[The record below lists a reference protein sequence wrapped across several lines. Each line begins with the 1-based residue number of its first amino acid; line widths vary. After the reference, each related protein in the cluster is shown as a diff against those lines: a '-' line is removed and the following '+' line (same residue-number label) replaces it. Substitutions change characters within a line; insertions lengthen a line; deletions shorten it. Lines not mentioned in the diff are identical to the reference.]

1 MNYTPPKAVQAEARR
16 ALKWIDEGHAGQG
29 FTATGRKR
37 ASDLARGTAV
47 SRDTIGRIA
56 NYLARHEGDKKG
68 KGWSP
73 GEDGF
78 PSPGRVAW
86 AAWGGDPAKPWTA
99 GIIDSEKKSLTAREG
114 CECWDGYCR
123 VPGTQPC
130 EPGSCEKCDAHRATV
145 DEDDLSDI
153 RNGARMTALKNRER
167 ILDVREERSGATP
180 FEFREDADTGYVI
193 LRGYAAT
200 YEPYDCYG
208 GPDAGGWV
216 EQLRANSFDRT
227 LEAKPDVMLLLNH
240 TGAPLARTKSGTM
253 NLSVDRRGLLVEAR
267 LDPSDPDVQALL
279 PKMRRGDLDEMS
291 FAFRVKDQ
299 EWNSDYTHRTITE
312 VSLQKGDVSVV
323 NYGMNPNTQ
332 VALVEGTVGALASLS
347 GRQLAELRRLD
358 STLIERAIDNL
369 TRAKGAVLPQEKD
382 AMDDKDKEKYAEDC
396 GDEEEKG
403 GFPFGKDEDEDEE
416 KKSSCEDDEE
426 KKSDDGDEDDEEEDE
441 DAEYGDSKPVRVDAT
456 IASALDTSLLT
467 AHALAGGNP
476 ELQRKLKVA
485 RSQLNKLRGLEE
497 GRTDIDSKLLA
508 LRKEVGLPTSS
519 SVDDAFDY
527 LKKQG
532 IDPATSLPFS
542 YNTTT

>member
-1 MNYTPPKAVQAEARR
+1 
-16 ALKWIDEGHAGQG
+16 
-29 FTATGRKR
+29 
-37 ASDLARGTAV
+37 
-47 SRDTIGRIA
+47 
-56 NYLARHEGDKKG
+56 
-68 KGWSP
+68 
-73 GEDGF
+73 
-78 PSPGRVAW
+78 
-86 AAWGGDPAKPWTA
+86 
-99 GIIDSEKKSLTAREG
+99 
-114 CECWDGYCR
+114 
-123 VPGTQPC
+123 
-130 EPGSCEKCDAHRATV
+130 
-145 DEDDLSDI
+145 
-153 RNGARMTALKNRER
+153 MTALKNRER

-253 NLSVDRRGLLVEAR
+253 SLSVDRRGLMVEAR
-267 LDPSDPDVQALL
+267 LDPTDPDVQALL

-332 VALVEGTVGALASLS
+332 VAIAEGTVGALASLS

-358 STLIERAIDNL
+358 SDLIERAIDNL
-369 TRAKGAVLPQEKD
+369 TRAKGAVVLPQEKD
-382 AMDDKDKEKYAEDC
+382 AMDDKDKDKYGMDC
-396 GDEEEKG
+396 EEDEEEKGG
-403 GFPFGKDEDEDEE
+403 GFPFGKDKDEEDDEKDKE
-416 KKSSCEDDEE
+416 KKSSYMDDKEE
-426 KKSDDGDEDDEEEDE
+426 KSDCEEDGCDGE
-441 DAEYGDSKPVRVDAT
+441 DCEHERSDQPVRVDAT

-467 AHALAGGNP
+467 AHSLASGNP
-476 ELQRKLKVA
+476 ELQRKLKQA
-485 RSQLNKLRGLEE
+485 RGQLNQLRGLNE
-497 GRTDIDSKLLA
+497 GKTDIDSKLLA
-508 LRKEVGLPTSS
+508 LRKECGLPSS
-519 SVDDAFDY
+519 SAVDDAFAY

>member
-1 MNYTPPKAVQAEARR
+1 
-16 ALKWIDEGHAGQG
+16 
-29 FTATGRKR
+29 
-37 ASDLARGTAV
+37 
-47 SRDTIGRIA
+47 
-56 NYLARHEGDKKG
+56 
-68 KGWSP
+68 
-73 GEDGF
+73 
-78 PSPGRVAW
+78 
-86 AAWGGDPAKPWTA
+86 
-99 GIIDSEKKSLTAREG
+99 
-114 CECWDGYCR
+114 
-123 VPGTQPC
+123 
-130 EPGSCEKCDAHRATV
+130 
-145 DEDDLSDI
+145 
-153 RNGARMTALKNRER
+153 MTALKNRER

-382 AMDDKDKEKYAEDC
+382 AMDDKAKEKYGMEEPDEDDKGGPSDWDQDDKDKEQKSGC
-396 GDEEEKG
+396 MDDEEEKSDCCDD
-403 GFPFGKDEDEDEE
+403 PD
-416 KKSSCEDDEE
+416 CEGECQ
-426 KKSDDGDEDDEEEDE
+426 EEERTE
-441 DAEYGDSKPVRVDAT
+441 PVRVDAT

-519 SVDDAFDY
+519 SVHDAFDY

-542 YNTTT
+542 YNTAT

>member
-1 MNYTPPKAVQAEARR
+1 MDYKPPKAVQAEARR
-16 ALKWIDEGHAGQG
+16 ALQWIEDGHAGQG
-29 FTATGRKR
+29 FTDTGRKR
-37 ASDLARGTAV
+37 ASDLARGAAV

-56 NYLARHEGDKKG
+56 NYLARHESDKQG

-73 GEDGF
+73 GDEGY

-86 AAWGGDPAKPWTA
+86 AAWGGDPAKTWTA
-99 GIIDSEKKSLTAREG
+99 GILKSEEKSARDG

-130 EPGSCEKCDAHRATV
+130 EPGSCEKCDAHRACE
-145 DEDDLSDI
+145 DEESERSGT
-153 RNGARMTALKNRER
+153 RNGAGMTAMALRNRER

-216 EQLRANSFDRT
+216 EQLRANAFDRT
-227 LEAKPDVMLLLNH
+227 LQAQPDVMLLLNH

-253 NLSVDRRGLLVEAR
+253 SLSVDRRGLVVEAR

-299 EWNSDYTHRTITE
+299 EWNADYTHRTITE

-323 NYGMNPNTQ
+323 NYGMNPNTR
-332 VALVEGTVGALASLS
+332 VAIAEGTVGALASLS
-347 GRQLAELRRLD
+347 QGQLAELRRLD
-358 STLIERAIDNL
+358 TDLIERAISNL
-369 TRAKGAVLPQEKD
+369 SRVTRADKMKD
-382 AMDDKDKEKYAEDC
+382 DEECAMDDKHPEPDADEVGGPPDGDTDDTEKKSCDCCGEDPC
-396 GDEEEKG
+396 ECDDQEEKG
-403 GFPFGKDEDEDEE
+403 
-416 KKSSCEDDEE
+416 DDLLDP
-426 KKSDDGDEDDEEEDE
+426 KMQY
-441 DAEYGDSKPVRVDAT
+441 DARA
-456 IASALDTSLLT
+456 AAALDETILVATSL
-467 AHALAGGNP
+467 AKDNP
-476 ELQRKLKVA
+476 ALQRRLKEA
-485 RSQLNKLRGLEE
+485 RAQLNKLRGFED
-497 GRTDIDSKLLA
+497 GKSDVDAKLLA
-508 LRKEVGLPTSS
+508 LRAECGLPNSS
-519 SVDDAFDY
+519 NVEDALGFI
-527 LKKQG
+527 KRNG

-542 YNTTT
+542 YNTKT

>member
-1 MNYTPPKAVQAEARR
+1 
-16 ALKWIDEGHAGQG
+16 
-29 FTATGRKR
+29 
-37 ASDLARGTAV
+37 
-47 SRDTIGRIA
+47 
-56 NYLARHEGDKKG
+56 
-68 KGWSP
+68 
-73 GEDGF
+73 
-78 PSPGRVAW
+78 
-86 AAWGGDPAKPWTA
+86 
-99 GIIDSEKKSLTAREG
+99 
-114 CECWDGYCR
+114 
-123 VPGTQPC
+123 
-130 EPGSCEKCDAHRATV
+130 
-145 DEDDLSDI
+145 
-153 RNGARMTALKNRER
+153 MTALKNRER